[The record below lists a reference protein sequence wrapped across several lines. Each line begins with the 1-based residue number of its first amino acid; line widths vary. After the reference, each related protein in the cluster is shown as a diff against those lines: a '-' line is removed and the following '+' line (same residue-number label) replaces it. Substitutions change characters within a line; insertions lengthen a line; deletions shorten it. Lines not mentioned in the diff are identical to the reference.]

1 MFLDAL
7 RKQNQPLIDASIGLL
22 RQHKL
27 TPDTWVI
34 DVDMV
39 KQNARR
45 ILQTAEEYRVT
56 PYVMS
61 KQFGRNPW
69 LTQQIID
76 QGFSGAVAVDFR
88 EARCLANNGV
98 PLRHLGHL
106 VQIPDGEI
114 ESALRCRPEVITV
127 FSFEKAR
134 RIAEC
139 ARRLGMRQRLL
150 LKVCQTGDI
159 VYPGQE
165 GGFQPDEL
173 VDVAA
178 RIAAL
183 GGVEIVGVTNFPCA
197 LASATAG
204 ESLTTPNFT
213 TLVNAAKTL
222 RAAGF
227 PIEQVNA
234 PSANSC
240 NTIPALARGGATH
253 IEPGHAF
260 TGTIPANEFGDQ
272 PERIAM
278 LYLSEVSHN
287 AGSNSLCF
295 GGGYYRRGRLR
306 NALVFAGDTPS
317 ETRTLPFK
325 SDNIDYYLGLEGN
338 FAVGSPV
345 IMCFRTQIFVT
356 RSDVALI
363 QGISAG
369 RPTLAGLYDSLGN
382 PIVSRQ

>member
-7 RKQNQPLIDASIGLL
+7 RKQNQPLIGTSLGLL

-39 KQNARR
+39 EENARR
-45 ILQTAEEYRVT
+45 ILQTAEKYRVT

-69 LTQQIID
+69 LTQQIIAL
-76 QGFSGAVAVDFR
+76 GFSGAVAVDFR
-88 EARCLANNGV
+88 EARCLANSGV

-127 FSFEKAR
+127 FSFDKAH

-139 ARRLGMRQRLL
+139 ARRLGIRQRLL

-165 GGFQPDEL
+165 GGFQPNEL
-173 VDVAA
+173 LDVAT
-178 RIAAL
+178 RITAL
-183 GGVEIVGVTNFPCA
+183 GGVEIAGVTHFPCV
-197 LASATAG
+197 LASPSNG
-204 ESLTTPNFT
+204 ENLTTPNFK
-213 TLVNAAKTL
+213 TLVNAAETL

-227 PIEQVNA
+227 PIEQINA

-240 NTIPALARGGATH
+240 DTIPALARGGATH

-260 TGTIPANEFGDQ
+260 TGTIPANECGEQ

-287 AGSNSLCF
+287 AGPNSLCF

-306 NALVFAGDTPS
+306 NALVFAGDALH

-363 QGISAG
+363 QGISTG
-369 RPTLAGLYDSLGN
+369 QPTIAGLYDSLGN